1 MSPAIKL
8 EGDELLDD
16 FPLFPG
22 FFEPDQDNDIQE
34 EFALG
39 TESMSLK
46 GQVWPGMGKMDLADD
61 EMRRTRNQKKPKS
74 VIDRMK
80 RASERIE
87 PTQVIMTSELEVERT
102 KDVYDDAS
110 SPAPGQEESTPPRKA
125 PKAKRKKATPLAEIS
140 ANAPRQRR
148 STARGPKP
156 GTGKKT
162 KLTNKQSREK
172 VPETYPQSENFEDIQ
187 DVFRDEKNW
196 SASIS
201 EPPLPAAWSDRR

>member
-8 EGDELLDD
+8 EGDEILDE
-16 FPLFPG
+16 FPIFPG
-22 FFEPDQDNDIQE
+22 FFDHEPDQDVQE
-34 EFALG
+34 EFSLG
-39 TESMSLK
+39 ADSMSLK

-110 SPAPGQEESTPPRKA
+110 SPAPGQEESVCTTRESPFQMLTLPD
-125 PKAKRKKATPLAEIS
+125 T
-140 ANAPRQRR
+140 
-148 STARGPKP
+148 T
-156 GTGKKT
+156 T
-162 KLTNKQSREK
+162 KS
-172 VPETYPQSENFEDIQ
+172 S
-187 DVFRDEKNW
+187 KNEAQKGHT
-196 SASIS
+196 SC
-201 EPPLPAAWSDRR
+201 